1 MVIGCGLMASA
12 FIGDYVSDNNFI
24 IFASGVSNSHE
35 TNISEFKREENL
47 LIKTLLK
54 NEDKHIVYFSTFND
68 SNIEKRKYIE
78 HKLNMEMLI
87 KNSKSNYTILKLPQ
101 VVGYGG
107 NKHTLVNFIVNKIKN
122 NEEINVYENTYKSLI
137 DVEDIKRIVDVLLKQ
152 WKDKNMC
159 VEIPF
164 VEKLQVFE
172 IVNLIMKQ
180 LNVEAKMKFI
190 NSNINDFPEL
200 SFNAKKLFTQL
211 DITPNGYTERVVK
224 KYIK

>member
-12 FIGDYVSDNNFI
+12 FIGDYENDNNFI
-24 IFASGVSNSHE
+24 VFASGVSNSLE
-35 TNISEFKREENL
+35 TDINKFKREENL
-47 LIKTLLK
+47 LIKTLLE

-78 HKLNMEMLI
+78 HKLNMEILI

-101 VVGYGG
+101 VIGYGG

-137 DVEDIKRIVDVLLKQ
+137 DVEDVKRIVDVLLKQ
-152 WKDKNMC
+152 WRDKNIC

-164 VEKLQVFE
+164 VEKLQVCE
-172 IVNLIMKQ
+172 IINLIVKQ
-180 LNVEAKMKFI
+180 LNIEAKTKFV
-190 NSNINDFPEL
+190 NSNVSNFSEL
-200 SFNAKKLFTQL
+200 SSIAKKLFTQL
-211 DITPNGYTERVVK
+211 NIIPNGYTERVIK